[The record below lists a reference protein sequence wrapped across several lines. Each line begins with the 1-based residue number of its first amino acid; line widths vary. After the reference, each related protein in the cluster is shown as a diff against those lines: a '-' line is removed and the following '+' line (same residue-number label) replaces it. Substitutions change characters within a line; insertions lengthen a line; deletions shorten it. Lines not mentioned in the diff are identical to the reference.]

1 MEYSVRFK
9 SSAMIKSLTT
19 MVESKRLSVQLRP
32 PHFKQ
37 EARRTEKIMRLPIK
51 LIEKLNNLT
60 NCEMNMYLWLCE
72 NQNDNGAVSG
82 IRPSDFIGMMSKQS
96 FYNALNGLN
105 DKGLIRLG
113 LRKKRHEY
121 KISLNEVTIV
131 GDEWKEGYINLN
143 KKLFQCED
151 FRKLKSREKYLML
164 LFYVKTSVAV
174 TPSGTKAV
182 HSIEKDTFYEKYSKL
197 LNRSKRRI
205 MEYMHSL
212 KKFFNINIKLRK
224 RTGKH
229 QEETVKEYKIGRNRN
244 TYSLDVKEDK
254 NGRVKHRRQHVMAM
268 VRKYNLK
275 GVTEEF
281 INDVIGLYKNH
292 IKNYTEARIDR
303 AMEWAIRTH
312 SKENNIT
319 ASAARINQLLKQR
332 IEMYGIA

>member
-82 IRPSDFIGMMSKQS
+82 IRPSDFLDIMSKQS
-96 FYNALNGLN
+96 FYNALKGLT

-151 FRKLKSREKYLML
+151 FKELKSREKYLML

-224 RTGKH
+224 RTRKH

>member
-96 FYNALNGLN
+96 FYNALRGLK
-105 DKGLIRLG
+105 DKGLIRMG
-113 LRKKRHEY
+113 FHHKRHEY
-121 KISLNEVTIV
+121 KISLNNITIA
-131 GDEWKEGYINLN
+131 GEEWKEGYINLN

-164 LFYVKTSVAV
+164 LFYVKTSVSV

-182 HSIEKDTFYEKYSKL
+182 HSMEKEIFYEKYSKV

-205 MEYMHSL
+205 MEYLHSL

-224 RTGKH
+224 RTRKH

-254 NGRVKHRRQHVMAM
+254 NGRVKHRRQHVKAM

-292 IKNYTEARIDR
+292 IKNYTEARIDG

-332 IEMYGIA
+332 IDMYGIA

>member
-82 IRPSDFIGMMSKQS
+82 VRPSDFLDIMSKQS

-151 FRKLKSREKYLML
+151 FKKLKSREKYLML

-224 RTGKH
+224 RTRKH

>member
-82 IRPSDFIGMMSKQS
+82 IRPSDFLDMMSKQS
-96 FYNALNGLN
+96 FYNSLKGLT

-151 FRKLKSREKYLML
+151 FKKLKSREKYLML

-182 HSIEKDTFYEKYSKL
+182 HSMEKDTFYEKYSKL

-224 RTGKH
+224 RTRKH

>member
-1 MEYSVRFK
+1 
-9 SSAMIKSLTT
+9 
-19 MVESKRLSVQLRP
+19 
-32 PHFKQ
+32 
-37 EARRTEKIMRLPIK
+37 MRLPIK

-82 IRPSDFIGMMSKQS
+82 IRPSDFLDIMSKQS
-96 FYNALNGLN
+96 FYNVLKGLT

-151 FRKLKSREKYLML
+151 FKKLKSREKYLML

-224 RTGKH
+224 RTRKH

-275 GVTEEF
+275 GATEEF

>member
-1 MEYSVRFK
+1 
-9 SSAMIKSLTT
+9 
-19 MVESKRLSVQLRP
+19 
-32 PHFKQ
+32 
-37 EARRTEKIMRLPIK
+37 MRLPIK

-82 IRPSDFIGMMSKQS
+82 VRPSDFLDIMSKQS

-151 FRKLKSREKYLML
+151 FKKLKSREKYLML

-224 RTGKH
+224 RTRKH

-332 IEMYGIA
+332 IEMYGMLKQATKVVCLSCVF

>member
-1 MEYSVRFK
+1 
-9 SSAMIKSLTT
+9 
-19 MVESKRLSVQLRP
+19 
-32 PHFKQ
+32 
-37 EARRTEKIMRLPIK
+37 MRLPIK

-82 IRPSDFIGMMSKQS
+82 VRPSDFLDIMSKQS

-151 FRKLKSREKYLML
+151 FKKLKSREKYLML

-224 RTGKH
+224 RTRKH

-281 INDVIGLYKNH
+281 VNDVIGLYKNH

>member
-1 MEYSVRFK
+1 
-9 SSAMIKSLTT
+9 
-19 MVESKRLSVQLRP
+19 
-32 PHFKQ
+32 
-37 EARRTEKIMRLPIK
+37 MRLPIK

-82 IRPSDFIGMMSKQS
+82 VRPSDFLDIMSKQS

-131 GDEWKEGYINLN
+131 GDEWKECYINLN

-151 FRKLKSREKYLML
+151 FKKLKSREKYLML

-224 RTGKH
+224 RTRKH

-254 NGRVKHRRQHVMAM
+254 NGREKHRRQHVMAM

>member
-1 MEYSVRFK
+1 VEYSVRFK

-82 IRPSDFIGMMSKQS
+82 IRPSDFLDIMSKQS

-151 FRKLKSREKYLML
+151 FKKLKSREKYLML

>member
-1 MEYSVRFK
+1 
-9 SSAMIKSLTT
+9 
-19 MVESKRLSVQLRP
+19 
-32 PHFKQ
+32 
-37 EARRTEKIMRLPIK
+37 MRLPIK

-82 IRPSDFIGMMSKQS
+82 IRPSDFLDIMSKQS
-96 FYNALNGLN
+96 FYNALKGLT

-151 FRKLKSREKYLML
+151 FKKLKSREKYLML
-164 LFYVKTSVAV
+164 LFYVKTSVSV
-174 TPSGTKAV
+174 TSSGTKAV
-182 HSIEKDTFYEKYSKL
+182 PSMEKDTFYEKYSKL

-224 RTGKH
+224 RTRKH

-254 NGRVKHRRQHVMAM
+254 NGRVKHRKQHVKAM

>member
-37 EARRTEKIMRLPIK
+37 EARRTEKNMRLPIK

-82 IRPSDFIGMMSKQS
+82 VRPSDFLDIMSKQS

-151 FRKLKSREKYLML
+151 FKKLKSREKYLML

-224 RTGKH
+224 RTRKH

>member
-1 MEYSVRFK
+1 
-9 SSAMIKSLTT
+9 
-19 MVESKRLSVQLRP
+19 
-32 PHFKQ
+32 
-37 EARRTEKIMRLPIK
+37 MRLPIK

-82 IRPSDFIGMMSKQS
+82 VRPSDFLDIMSKQS

-151 FRKLKSREKYLML
+151 FKKLKSREKYLML

-174 TPSGTKAV
+174 TSSGTKAV

-224 RTGKH
+224 RTRKH

>member
-37 EARRTEKIMRLPIK
+37 EARRTEKNMRLPIK

-82 IRPSDFIGMMSKQS
+82 VRPSDFLDMMSKQS

-151 FRKLKSREKYLML
+151 FKKLKSREKYLML

-182 HSIEKDTFYEKYSKL
+182 HSMEKDTFYEKYSKL

-224 RTGKH
+224 RTRKH

-254 NGRVKHRRQHVMAM
+254 NGRVKHRKQHVKAM

>member
-1 MEYSVRFK
+1 
-9 SSAMIKSLTT
+9 
-19 MVESKRLSVQLRP
+19 
-32 PHFKQ
+32 
-37 EARRTEKIMRLPIK
+37 MRLPIK

-82 IRPSDFIGMMSKQS
+82 VRPSDFLDIMSKQS

-151 FRKLKSREKYLML
+151 FKKLKSREKYLML

-224 RTGKH
+224 RTRKH

>member
-1 MEYSVRFK
+1 
-9 SSAMIKSLTT
+9 
-19 MVESKRLSVQLRP
+19 
-32 PHFKQ
+32 
-37 EARRTEKIMRLPIK
+37 MRLPIK

-82 IRPSDFIGMMSKQS
+82 IRPSDFLDIMSKQS
-96 FYNALNGLN
+96 FYNALKGLT

-151 FRKLKSREKYLML
+151 FKKLKSREKYLML

-224 RTGKH
+224 RTRKH

-303 AMEWAIRTH
+303 AMEWAIRTY

>member
-1 MEYSVRFK
+1 MKSILKATESITGKQGASLYVSTIGLEEQQKPIVRPHGLPVYQIFYCTAGSGELVVNEERYCIEAGNGFFLK
-9 SSAMIKSLTT
+9 ANEMHSYYKIGS
-19 MVESKRLSVQLRP
+19 EWRLS
-32 PHFKQ
+32 
-37 EARRTEKIMRLPIK
+37 
-51 LIEKLNNLT
+51 
-60 NCEMNMYLWLCE
+60 YLGFQGTLCE
-72 NQNDNGAVSG
+72 PLLETYGLTKSGAFKVSADQ
-82 IRPSDFIGMMSKQS
+82 RFMKEFRQL
-96 FYNALNGLN
+96 Y
-105 DKGLIRLG
+105 
-113 LRKKRHEY
+113 EY
-121 KISLNEVTIV
+121 LETFGEQDSAEV
-131 GDEWKEGYINLN
+131 
-143 KKLFQCED
+143 
-151 FRKLKSREKYLML
+151 
-164 LFYVKTSVAV
+164 
-174 TPSGTKAV
+174 
-182 HSIEKDTFYEKYSKL
+182 SKL
-197 LNRSKRRI
+197 CYGCLLEILETMNWIDVGKNAESDEVIERI
-205 MEYMHSL
+205 MEYLHSL

-224 RTGKH
+224 RTRKH

-254 NGRVKHRRQHVMAM
+254 NGRVKHRRQHVKAM

>member
-72 NQNDNGAVSG
+72 NQ
-82 IRPSDFIGMMSKQS
+82 KQS
-96 FYNALNGLN
+96 FYNALKGLT

-151 FRKLKSREKYLML
+151 FKKLKSREKYLML
-164 LFYVKTSVAV
+164 LFYVKTSVSV
-174 TPSGTKAV
+174 TSSGTKAV
-182 HSIEKDTFYEKYSKL
+182 HSMEKDTFYEKYSKL

-224 RTGKH
+224 RTRKH

-254 NGRVKHRRQHVMAM
+254 NGRVKHRKQHVKAM

>member
-1 MEYSVRFK
+1 
-9 SSAMIKSLTT
+9 
-19 MVESKRLSVQLRP
+19 
-32 PHFKQ
+32 
-37 EARRTEKIMRLPIK
+37 MRLPIK

-82 IRPSDFIGMMSKQS
+82 VRPSDFLDIMSKQS

-151 FRKLKSREKYLML
+151 FKKLKSREKYLML

-224 RTGKH
+224 RTRKH

-281 INDVIGLYKNH
+281 INDVIGLDKNH
-292 IKNYTEARIDR
+292 IKKYTEARIDR

>member
-37 EARRTEKIMRLPIK
+37 EARRTEKNMRLPIK

-82 IRPSDFIGMMSKQS
+82 VRSSDFLDMMSKQS

-151 FRKLKSREKYLML
+151 FKKLKSREKYLML

-224 RTGKH
+224 RTRKH

>member
-1 MEYSVRFK
+1 
-9 SSAMIKSLTT
+9 
-19 MVESKRLSVQLRP
+19 
-32 PHFKQ
+32 
-37 EARRTEKIMRLPIK
+37 MRLPIK

-82 IRPSDFIGMMSKQS
+82 IRPSDFLDIMSKQS
-96 FYNALNGLN
+96 FYNALKGLT

-151 FRKLKSREKYLML
+151 FKKLKSREKYLML

-182 HSIEKDTFYEKYSKL
+182 HSMEKDTFYEKYSKL

-224 RTGKH
+224 RTRKH

>member
-1 MEYSVRFK
+1 
-9 SSAMIKSLTT
+9 
-19 MVESKRLSVQLRP
+19 
-32 PHFKQ
+32 
-37 EARRTEKIMRLPIK
+37 MRLPIK

-82 IRPSDFIGMMSKQS
+82 VRPSDFLDIMSKQS

-151 FRKLKSREKYLML
+151 FKKLKSREKYLML

-224 RTGKH
+224 RTRKH

-332 IEMYGIA
+332 IDMYGIA

>member
-37 EARRTEKIMRLPIK
+37 EARRTEKNMRLPIK

-151 FRKLKSREKYLML
+151 FKKLKSREKYLML

-224 RTGKH
+224 RTRKH

-292 IKNYTEARIDR
+292 IKNYTEARIDG

-332 IEMYGIA
+332 IDMYGIA

>member
-82 IRPSDFIGMMSKQS
+82 IRPSDFLDMMSKQS
-96 FYNALNGLN
+96 FYNALKGLT

-151 FRKLKSREKYLML
+151 FKKLKSREKYLML

-182 HSIEKDTFYEKYSKL
+182 HSMEKDTFYEKYSKV

-224 RTGKH
+224 RTRKH

>member
-82 IRPSDFIGMMSKQS
+82 IRPSDFLDIMSKQS
-96 FYNALNGLN
+96 FYNALKGLT

-151 FRKLKSREKYLML
+151 FKKLKSREKYLML

-174 TPSGTKAV
+174 TPSGNKAV

-224 RTGKH
+224 RTRKH

>member
-1 MEYSVRFK
+1 
-9 SSAMIKSLTT
+9 
-19 MVESKRLSVQLRP
+19 
-32 PHFKQ
+32 
-37 EARRTEKIMRLPIK
+37 MRLPIK

-72 NQNDNGAVSG
+72 NQNVNGAVSG
-82 IRPSDFIGMMSKQS
+82 VRPSDFLDIMSKQS

-151 FRKLKSREKYLML
+151 FKKLKSREKYLML

-224 RTGKH
+224 RTRKH

>member
-1 MEYSVRFK
+1 
-9 SSAMIKSLTT
+9 
-19 MVESKRLSVQLRP
+19 
-32 PHFKQ
+32 
-37 EARRTEKIMRLPIK
+37 MRLPIK

-82 IRPSDFIGMMSKQS
+82 IRPSDFLDIMSKQS
-96 FYNALNGLN
+96 FYNALKGLT

-151 FRKLKSREKYLML
+151 FKKLKSREKYLML

-205 MEYMHSL
+205 MEYLHSL

-224 RTGKH
+224 RTRKH

>member
-1 MEYSVRFK
+1 
-9 SSAMIKSLTT
+9 
-19 MVESKRLSVQLRP
+19 
-32 PHFKQ
+32 
-37 EARRTEKIMRLPIK
+37 
-51 LIEKLNNLT
+51 
-60 NCEMNMYLWLCE
+60 MYLWLCE

-82 IRPSDFIGMMSKQS
+82 VRPSDFLDMMSKQS

-151 FRKLKSREKYLML
+151 FKKLKSREKYLML

-182 HSIEKDTFYEKYSKL
+182 HSMEKDTFYEKYSKL

-224 RTGKH
+224 RTRKH

>member
-37 EARRTEKIMRLPIK
+37 EARRTEKNMRLPIK

-82 IRPSDFIGMMSKQS
+82 VRPSDFLDMMSKQS

-151 FRKLKSREKYLML
+151 FKKLKSREKYLML

-224 RTGKH
+224 RTRKH
-229 QEETVKEYKIGRNRN
+229 QEETV
-244 TYSLDVKEDK
+244 
-254 NGRVKHRRQHVMAM
+254 
-268 VRKYNLK
+268 
-275 GVTEEF
+275 
-281 INDVIGLYKNH
+281 
-292 IKNYTEARIDR
+292 
-303 AMEWAIRTH
+303 IR
-312 SKENNIT
+312 
-319 ASAARINQLLKQR
+319 
-332 IEMYGIA
+332 

>member
-9 SSAMIKSLTT
+9 SSAMTKSLTT

-37 EARRTEKIMRLPIK
+37 EARRTEKNMRLPIK

-82 IRPSDFIGMMSKQS
+82 VRPSDFLDMMSKQS

-151 FRKLKSREKYLML
+151 FKKLKSREKYLML

-224 RTGKH
+224 RTRKH

>member
-1 MEYSVRFK
+1 MRFK

-37 EARRTEKIMRLPIK
+37 EARRTEKNMRLPIK

-82 IRPSDFIGMMSKQS
+82 VRPSDFLDIMSKQS

-151 FRKLKSREKYLML
+151 FKKLKSREKYLML

-224 RTGKH
+224 RTRKH

>member
-1 MEYSVRFK
+1 
-9 SSAMIKSLTT
+9 
-19 MVESKRLSVQLRP
+19 
-32 PHFKQ
+32 
-37 EARRTEKIMRLPIK
+37 MRLPIK

-82 IRPSDFIGMMSKQS
+82 VRPSDFLDIMSKQS

-151 FRKLKSREKYLML
+151 FKKLKSREKYLML

-224 RTGKH
+224 RTRKH

-281 INDVIGLYKNH
+281 INYVIGLYKNH

>member
-1 MEYSVRFK
+1 
-9 SSAMIKSLTT
+9 
-19 MVESKRLSVQLRP
+19 
-32 PHFKQ
+32 
-37 EARRTEKIMRLPIK
+37 MRLPIK

-82 IRPSDFIGMMSKQS
+82 VRPSDFLDMMSKQS

-151 FRKLKSREKYLML
+151 FKKLKSREKYLML

-224 RTGKH
+224 RTRKH

>member
-37 EARRTEKIMRLPIK
+37 EARRTEKNMRLPIK

-82 IRPSDFIGMMSKQS
+82 VRPSDFLDMMSKQS
-96 FYNALNGLN
+96 FYNALIGLN

-151 FRKLKSREKYLML
+151 FKKLKSREKYLML

-224 RTGKH
+224 RTRKH

>member
-1 MEYSVRFK
+1 
-9 SSAMIKSLTT
+9 
-19 MVESKRLSVQLRP
+19 
-32 PHFKQ
+32 
-37 EARRTEKIMRLPIK
+37 MRLPIK

-82 IRPSDFIGMMSKQS
+82 VRPSDFLDIMSKQS
-96 FYNALNGLN
+96 FYNALKGLT

-151 FRKLKSREKYLML
+151 FKKLKSREKYLML

-224 RTGKH
+224 RTRKH

>member
-1 MEYSVRFK
+1 
-9 SSAMIKSLTT
+9 
-19 MVESKRLSVQLRP
+19 
-32 PHFKQ
+32 
-37 EARRTEKIMRLPIK
+37 MRLPIK

-82 IRPSDFIGMMSKQS
+82 VRPSDFLDMMSKQS

-151 FRKLKSREKYLML
+151 FKKLKSREKYLML

-182 HSIEKDTFYEKYSKL
+182 HSMEKDTFYEKYSKL

-224 RTGKH
+224 RTRKH

>member
-1 MEYSVRFK
+1 
-9 SSAMIKSLTT
+9 
-19 MVESKRLSVQLRP
+19 
-32 PHFKQ
+32 
-37 EARRTEKIMRLPIK
+37 
-51 LIEKLNNLT
+51 
-60 NCEMNMYLWLCE
+60 MYLWLCE

-82 IRPSDFIGMMSKQS
+82 VRPSDFLDIMSKQS

-151 FRKLKSREKYLML
+151 FKKLKSREKYLML

-224 RTGKH
+224 RTRKH

>member
-1 MEYSVRFK
+1 VEYSVRFK

-82 IRPSDFIGMMSKQS
+82 IRPSDFLDIMSKQS
-96 FYNALNGLN
+96 FYNALKGLT

-151 FRKLKSREKYLML
+151 FKKLKSREKYLML

-224 RTGKH
+224 RTRKH